1 MFSGVC
7 SGCKWYCGAGTLAL
21 VLNCLLLRHFYH
33 LFWECWFSTFSF
45 SHHNCCFLTVLIT
58 TMRLWDLVNTAI
70 RVWKLVIYQPYGN
83 IYLLYFSRPFFDWF
97 LVLEMKLAIG
107 FVLIF
112 SICKQANEVVKAN
125 NLAEKVIVLHGRVE
139 VGFPSQAY
147 WCVCS
152 LNGFKNIPFYVLM
165 GLNQLTYLR
174 KEQAPIYIDIWM
186 SWGRGVESWTL
197 SLHWRVTN

>member
-139 VGFPSQAY
+139 VGFSSQAY

-152 LNGFKNIPFYVLM
+152 LNGCKNTHFYILMVLICSHIWEKNK
-165 GLNQLTYLR
+165 LLYILTFG
-174 KEQAPIYIDIWM
+174 QG
-186 SWGRGVESWTL
+186 WGRGVEPPDL
-197 SLHWRVTN
+197 EPSLEG